1 MLYTLENDQLK
12 VTAHTYGGELHN
24 IIKKSSNTEY
34 LWNGDS
40 SYWKY
45 HAPILFPFVGKV
57 KNNEYRVDG
66 KTYSLPQHGLAR
78 ISEFNMIDK
87 KDDEISFEL
96 KYSEDTLK
104 VYPYKFSLVINY
116 KLNDNNIKVS
126 YTVKNLDDKK
136 IYFSIGAHP
145 AFLCPLHEGETINDY
160 YLELN
165 EKETASIKCLGP
177 DGHYNGERKDVL
189 KNENIIPLS
198 KELFK
203 DDALVFDSLK
213 SNKVSIKSKKHD
225 KSLTMDFTGFPLM
238 AFWSMP
244 TGAPFVCLEPWFGH
258 SDECD
263 FAGEFSEK
271 PAIENLDVDG
281 VFSCSYTL
289 TIK

>member
-1 MLYTLENDQLK
+1 MLYTLENNNLK
-12 VTAHTYGGELHN
+12 ITAHTYGGELHN
-24 IIKKSSNTEY
+24 ILNKTNNTEY

-40 SYWKY
+40 NYWKY

-57 KNNEYRVDG
+57 KNNEFRIDG

-96 KYSEDTLK
+96 KYSDETLK
-104 VYPYKFSLVINY
+104 VYPYKFSLLINY
-116 KLNDNNIKVS
+116 KIFENNIKVT
-126 YTVKNLDDKK
+126 YIVKNLDDKK
-136 IYFSIGAHP
+136 IFFSIGAHP
-145 AFLCPLHEGETINDY
+145 AFLCPLHEGESINDY

-165 EKETASIKCLGP
+165 QKETASIKCLGT

-189 KNENIIPLS
+189 NNENIIPLS

-213 SNKVSIKSKKHD
+213 STKVSIKSRNHN

-258 SDECD
+258 SDESSFNGD
-263 FAGEFSEK
+263 FNEK
-271 PAIENLDVDG
+271 PAIESLNINET
-281 VFSCSYTL
+281 FTCSYTL
-289 TIK
+289 TVE

>member
-1 MLYTLENDQLK
+1 MLYTLENNILK
-12 VTAHTYGGELHN
+12 ITAHNNGGELHN
-24 IIKKSSNTEY
+24 IIKKSTETEY

-57 KNNEYRVDG
+57 KNNEYRIDG

-78 ISEFNMIDK
+78 VSKFEMVNK
-87 KDDEISFEL
+87 KDDEITFEL
-96 KYSEDTLK
+96 KYSDDTLK
-104 VYPYKFSLVINY
+104 VYPYKFSLLITY
-116 KLNDNNIKVS
+116 KLIDNTVKVI
-126 YTVKNLDDKK
+126 YEVKNLDDKK
-136 IYFSIGAHP
+136 IFFSIGAHP
-145 AFLCPLHEGETINDY
+145 AFLCPLEENETINDY

-165 EKETASIKCLGP
+165 EKETASIKCLGT
-177 DGHYNGERKDVL
+177 DGHYSGERRDTL
-189 KNENIIPLS
+189 NNENIIELS

-213 SNKVSIKSKKHD
+213 SNKVSIKSKNHN

-258 SDECD
+258 SDETD
-263 FAGEFSEK
+263 FNGEFSEK
-271 PAIENLDVDG
+271 GAIESLNIGDT
-281 VFSCSYTL
+281 FNCSYSL
-289 TIK
+289 IIE

>member
-1 MLYTLENDQLK
+1 MLYTLENNILK
-12 VTAHTYGGELHN
+12 ITAHNNGGELHN
-24 IIKKSSNTEY
+24 IIKKSTETEY

-57 KNNEYRVDG
+57 KNNEYRIDG

-78 ISEFNMIDK
+78 VSEFEMINK
-87 KDDEISFEL
+87 KDDEITFEL
-96 KYSEDTLK
+96 KYSNDTLK
-104 VYPYKFSLVINY
+104 VYPYKFSLLITY
-116 KLNDNNIKVS
+116 KLIENSVKVI
-126 YTVKNLDDKK
+126 YEVKNLDDKK
-136 IYFSIGAHP
+136 IFFSIGAHP
-145 AFLCPLHEGETINDY
+145 AFLCPLEENETITDY

-165 EKETASIKCLGP
+165 EKETASIKCLGT
-177 DGHYNGERKDVL
+177 DGHYSGERRDTL
-189 KNENIIPLS
+189 NNENIIELS

-213 SNKVSIKSKKHD
+213 SNKVSIKSKNHN

-258 SDECD
+258 SDETNFD
-263 FAGEFSEK
+263 GEFSEK
-271 PAIENLDVDG
+271 GAIESLNIGDT
-281 VFSCSYTL
+281 FNCSYSL
-289 TIK
+289 IIE

>member
-1 MLYTLENDQLK
+1 MIYTLENNKLK
-12 VTAHTYGGELHN
+12 ITAHTYGGELHN
-24 IIKKSSNTEY
+24 IFNKENDTEY

-66 KTYSLPQHGLAR
+66 HTYSLPQHGLAR
-78 ISEFNMIDK
+78 VSEFTMINKSDS
-87 KDDEISFEL
+87 EISFEL
-96 KYSEDTLK
+96 KYSDETLK
-104 VYPYKFSLVINY
+104 VYPYKFSLIINY
-116 KLNDNNIKVS
+116 KLFDNNIKIS
-126 YTVKNLDDKK
+126 YSVKNLDNKK

-145 AFLCPLHEGETINDY
+145 AFLCPIDSNETINDY

-165 EKETASIKCLGP
+165 EKETASIKCLGA
-177 DGHYNGERKDVL
+177 DGHYNGIRKETL
-189 KNENIIPLS
+189 NNENIIPLS

-203 DDALVFDSLK
+203 DDALVFDNLK
-213 SNKVSIKSKKHD
+213 SNKVSIKSKNHT

-258 SDECD
+258 SDETD
-263 FAGEFSEK
+263 FTGEFKDK
-271 PAIENLDVDG
+271 PAIQNLAMG
-281 VFSCSYTL
+281 NVFTCSYTL
-289 TIK
+289 TIN